1 MVICGYLPVDS
12 GLDQDDSAG
21 GAVRGGGGDRLVDLP
36 VIAFAGLVDREE
48 ITRTRHRHATRTG
61 TGRVVGE
68 RVGRGGRAKAEQ
80 SQQYGDPGR
89 RVDAI

>member
-48 ITRTRHRHATRTG
+48 ITRTRHRHATG

-80 SQQYGDPGR
+80 RQQYGDPGR
-89 RVDAI
+89 RVDAM